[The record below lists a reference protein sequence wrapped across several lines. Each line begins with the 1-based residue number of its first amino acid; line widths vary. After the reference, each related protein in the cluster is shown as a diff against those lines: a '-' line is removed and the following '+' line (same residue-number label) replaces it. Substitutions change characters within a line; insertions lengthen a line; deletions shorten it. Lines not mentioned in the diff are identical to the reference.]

1 MMQFPRHL
9 KSFCKLLQKQN
20 TVFDFGPA
28 IKLPISFYNKNHLQ
42 SFTTMAEVTG
52 LTNSEANELCKPPH
66 PSTKD
71 FIFNQTMLRIKD
83 PRKSLPFYTGVLGMK
98 MLQKMDFPD
107 GKFSVFMMGYENDA
121 DIPINSSQITQ
132 WTFTRKGAL
141 NLTHN
146 WGTESD
152 PDFKYNVGNSEPID
166 FGHIG
171 VMVPDVYAACKK
183 FDEQGVAFKK
193 RPDDGRMKG
202 LAFVMDPD
210 GYWIEIFNA
219 NTVC

>member
-1 MMQFPRHL
+1 
-9 KSFCKLLQKQN
+9 
-20 TVFDFGPA
+20 
-28 IKLPISFYNKNHLQ
+28 
-42 SFTTMAEVTG
+42 MAEVSG
-52 LTNSEANELCKPPH
+52 LTNSEANELCKPAH
-66 PSTKD
+66 SSTKD

-83 PRKSLPFYTGVLGMK
+83 PRKSLPFYTGVLGMTMFRK
-98 MLQKMDFPD
+98 VDYPD
-107 GKFSVFMMGYENDA
+107 GKYSIFMLGYENPNE
-121 DIPINSSQITQ
+121 IPSDPTKLTD
-132 WTFTRKGAL
+132 WACTRKGAL
-141 NLTHN
+141 MLTHN

-183 FDEQGVAFKK
+183 FEEHGVAFKK

-202 LAFVMDPD
+202 LAFIMDPD